1 MAKPGSIAPPPAP
14 PGKPG
19 GLGQKVESTVERA
32 LHWLYAAVAEA
43 TAGWIAWAFELFM
56 HALRPGLLRVFGPL
70 LRSVRDREGIPPELK
85 EMLDNA
91 LGEDGE
97 AAASALLG
105 IGSMVGSAAFG
116 SVSGSLFSGLTYA
129 VNRWLRPARADP
141 PMAIANAWRHGLDWN
156 SVDFHTADRGWR
168 IEYIQQLAE
177 TLRPR
182 TDAGDMLAL
191 WRRGQLAEGALDGE
205 LGARGYEP
213 GDIARLKQAT
223 ELIPGPGDLIS
234 MAVREAFDPAVVAAY
249 GYDENFPA
257 EFGEWMAKQGDVDG
271 WAMKFWA
278 AHWHMPGLAQA
289 LEALYRLDDF
299 GMDEL
304 DLFLRVSDIAPAW
317 RDYIKR
323 TAYRTLTRVDVRR
336 MYGMGVLDRAG
347 VKKKY
352 TDFGYSPEDAEAMT
366 EFTVRYETDEDRE
379 ATKTDILSFLN
390 VGALTPEEAGSWLSS
405 IGYGPELAAYLVARE
420 QMKAEQRLVEERVRY
435 LGNLYTHGELT
446 RSYTSTRLA
455 ANGVPAWQIQHL
467 MQEWDIERESKIERP
482 SRATLDNLFRQD
494 VITQSDYTSGL
505 SALGYQDQY
514 VNWYLTSALQ
524 EKAEDARKEEEST
537 RKEQEEIRKRKV
549 KSDYQIAK
557 AALDVDVTEL
567 QTAIAETQLALRER
581 QLRYLDELRV
591 AREALTEAQL
601 RRDAARDIA
610 ELESR
615 IDDQQSAIAFLR
627 EQIDVLETGIAEIE
641 LKATPQPKSLTAGE
655 AAVAIRE
662 REVEIEKLRGR
673 IEGVETEMAALRLAA
688 ISEPV
693 ELTPDEAAV
702 AIREREVTASGLYA
716 HIDALQ
722 TEIAAITLAASPE
735 VAEITTDEAK
745 TLIADRRLAIE
756 QTQDTIAALQVEV
769 AELRLERTISVA
781 AITPDEADVA
791 IAERRVAIEA
801 LQDEVA
807 TLNVEIAE
815 IERDRVMI
823 TTEIPPDVAEK
834 QVGEHRLAI
843 ELAQDDIRSA
853 QTTISDLRSQIHA
866 RRMLL
871 EENLRIV
878 ERIRTIEEIE
888 SDWAIAQQTMTQRL
902 SELRVNLAELREQKA
917 LLAVEYRSGLAEE

>member
-32 LHWLYAAVAEA
+32 LHWLYATVAET
-43 TAGWIAWAFELFM
+43 TAGWVSWAFELFM
-56 HALRPGLLRVFGPL
+56 HALRPGMLRVYGPF
-70 LRSVRDREGIPPELK
+70 LRYYRDLPGAPPEVKSLI
-85 EMLDNA
+85 DGA
-91 LGEDGE
+91 LNESGE
-97 AAASALLG
+97 AGAAALLSLG
-105 IGSMVGSAAFG
+105 TQVGGAAIGSVTS
-116 SVSGSLFSGLTYA
+116 SLFAPITHA
-129 VNRWLRPARADP
+129 VNRWIRPARPDP
-141 PMAIANAWRHGLDWN
+141 ATAVAMMYRDVGSLEMIKDLLRDQGWKDDLINRFM
-156 SVDFHTADRGWR
+156 SVLKVR
-168 IEYIQQLAE
+168 IDLASSFAAEYRFGKSTSE
-177 TLRPR
+177 
-182 TDAGDMLAL
+182 TDAEFVK
-191 WRRGQLAEGALDGE
+191 RGYALDDVRA
-205 LGARGYEP
+205 LRDLSA
-213 GDIARLKQAT
+213 LM
-223 ELIPGPGDLIS
+223 PGPGDLIS

-249 GYDENFPA
+249 GYDQNFPA
-257 EFGEWMAKQGDVDG
+257 EFGEWMSKQGDVDG

-352 TDFGYSPEDAEAMT
+352 TDFGYSPADAEAMT

-405 IGYGPELAAYLVARE
+405 IGYGPELAAYLVTRE
-420 QMKAEQRLVEERVRY
+420 LMKAERERVEELIKYYHSIYVHSEASAPTIIAE
-435 LGNLYTHGELT
+435 LAGGNVPSG
-446 RSYTSTRLA
+446 RITRL
-455 ANGVPAWQIQHL
+455 
-467 MQEWDIERESKIERP
+467 MRDWDRERSAKIERP
-482 SRATLDNLFRQD
+482 SRATLDKLFRQD
-494 VITQSDYTSGL
+494 VIVQSEYISGL
-505 SALGYQDQY
+505 SALGYRTEY
-514 VNWYLTSALQ
+514 VNWYVTSILQ
-524 EKAEDARKEEEST
+524 EKAEDARKEEEAT

-627 EQIDVLETGIAEIE
+627 ETIDVLETEIAEIE
-641 LKATPQPKSLTAGE
+641 LKATPQPKSLTAGQ

-673 IEGVETEMAALRLAA
+673 IEGVETEIAALRLAA

-702 AIREREVTASGLYA
+702 AIREREVTASELYV

-735 VAEITTDEAK
+735 VAEITTDEAR

-791 IAERRVAIEA
+791 IAERRVAIET
-801 LQDEVA
+801 LQDEIA
-807 TLNVEIAE
+807 TFNVEIAE

-878 ERIRTIEEIE
+878 ERVRAIEEIE
-888 SDWAIAQQTMTQRL
+888 ADWAIAQQTMTQRL